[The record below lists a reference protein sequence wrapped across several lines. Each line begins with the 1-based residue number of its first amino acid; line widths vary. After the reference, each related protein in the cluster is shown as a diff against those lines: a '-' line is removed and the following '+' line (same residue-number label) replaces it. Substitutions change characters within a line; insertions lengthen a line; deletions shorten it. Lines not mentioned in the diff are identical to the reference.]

1 MQFNRE
7 TFISRAEVH
16 DQWKDILI
24 EALQSVDTDYLTEL
38 VQSNDWL
45 PGIDQLFSAFRRD
58 RQNLRYILIGESPYP
73 RAESANGIAF
83 YDAAVDA
90 LWSETG
96 LSKPVNRATSMRNII
111 KTALLAEG
119 FIEADPEGKISQ
131 ASIAMVDKSGMIQT
145 MGDLFQVLQDRGF
158 LMLNATPVLHSMR
171 KPVIEAKYWQGFLG
185 RLLELLAPSAKHPVT
200 LVLWGKIAETIESL
214 ELSTNYQKL
223 VSEHPYNLSF
233 IHNREMQGLFRE
245 IGVLNKNPLTPTL
258 SPEGRG
264 SFKSPLP

>member
-7 TFISRAEVH
+7 DFISRANVH

-24 EALQSVDTDYLTEL
+24 DALQSVDADYLAGLE
-38 VQSNDWL
+38 QSNDWL

-131 ASIAMVDKSGMIQT
+131 ASIALVDKSGMIQT

-158 LMLNATPVLHSMR
+158 LMLNATPVLHPMR
-171 KPVIEAKYWQGFLG
+171 KPVLEAKYWRDFLG
-185 RLLELLAPSAKHPVT
+185 RLLELLASSTNSSLT

-214 ELSTNYQKL
+214 ELSPNYQKL

-233 IHNREMQGLFRE
+233 IHNQVMQDLFRD
-245 IGVLNKNPLTPTL
+245 IAVLRK
-258 SPEGRG
+258 GCG
-264 SFKSPLP
+264 S

>member
-7 TFISRAEVH
+7 AFISRANVH
-16 DQWKDILI
+16 EQWKDILI
-24 EALQSVDTDYLTEL
+24 DALQSVDPDYLAGLE
-38 VQSNDWL
+38 QSNDWL
-45 PGIDQLFSAFRRD
+45 PGVDQLFSAFRRD

-83 YDAAVDA
+83 YDAAVDM

-96 LSKPVNRATSMRNII
+96 LSKSVNRATSMRNII
-111 KTALLAEG
+111 KTALIAEG
-119 FIEADPEGKISQ
+119 LIEADPAGKISQ
-131 ASIAMVDKSGMIQT
+131 ASIALIDHAGLIQT
-145 MGDLFQVLQDRGF
+145 MEDLFEALQDRGF
-158 LMLNATPVLHSMR
+158 LMLNATPVLHSVR
-171 KPVIEAKYWQGFLG
+171 KPALEAKYWQGFLK
-185 RLLELLAPSAKHPVT
+185 RLLELLAPSTNSSLT

-245 IGVLNKNPLTPTL
+245 IGIL
-258 SPEGRG
+258 STIP
-264 SFKSPLP
+264 SP

>member
-1 MQFNRE
+1 MQFNRKD
-7 TFISRAEVH
+7 FISRANVH

-24 EALQSVDTDYLTEL
+24 DALQSVDADYLAGLE
-38 VQSNDWL
+38 QSNDWL

-83 YDAAVDA
+83 YDAAVGT

-145 MGDLFQVLQDRGF
+145 MGDLFQVLQASGF

-171 KPVIEAKYWQGFLG
+171 KPVLEAKYWLGFLE
-185 RLLELLAPSAKHPVT
+185 RLLVLLAPSAKHPVT

-214 ELSTNYQKL
+214 ELSSNYQKL

-233 IHNREMQGLFRE
+233 IHNREMQDFFRE
-245 IGVLNKNPLTPTL
+245 IAVLRKI
-258 SPEGRG
+258 R
-264 SFKSPLP
+264 